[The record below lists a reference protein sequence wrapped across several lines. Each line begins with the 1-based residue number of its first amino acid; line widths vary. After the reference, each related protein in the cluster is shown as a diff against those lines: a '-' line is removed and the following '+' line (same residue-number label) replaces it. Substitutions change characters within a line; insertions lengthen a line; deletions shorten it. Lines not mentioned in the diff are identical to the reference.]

1 MIKLLKGEHG
11 DATRR
16 LRRGIPLARNKQALN
31 NPHAKDETPASIRT
45 LDVPDELVVPLI
57 DYHQR
62 SLHTHLQAGDE
73 VSCGDV
79 IAGTLIAPAS
89 GIISSIEPRPAATP
103 YQTHTTSVV
112 IKVDHAR
119 DSVDSAQTRHMPLAH
134 VTLERVQTM
143 GLSGLGGAG
152 FPTHEKLNALTA
164 QAIETLIINGAECE
178 PVIACDEALM
188 QCPKHARDIVRGI
201 GLLIELTHCQQCV
214 LVIENDK
221 SRAIAVM
228 QKAIDEYN
236 TQHTQSSTK
245 RLPDDLIN
253 ASTECPVSL
262 LTVAPIYPSGAERPL
277 VELVTGKRLAP
288 LQKSIDL
295 GVLCINVATA
305 ESVAQAADGYPLI
318 SRVITVAG
326 NQAHHC
332 TNVRAR
338 LGTSVMDILRQT
350 GNLEA
355 SLKNRVRIGGPLSG
369 FDLDERQVAVTAKT
383 NCITVDAPA
392 VTAEALPCI
401 RCGACE
407 DVCPVHLAPQQL
419 YWFGQA
425 EQQDY
430 LELHQLDNCIECACC
445 DLVCPSHIPLTDTFR
460 QLRASRQQTRNEA
473 LRAKEAEDRYQ
484 ARIEREENRARLKE
498 SKRLEAQA
506 RIKQG
511 AINTDDVLARIKR
524 KRNPASTSGNTDN
537 KGDSTT

>member
-1 MIKLLKGEHG
+1 MC
-11 DATRR
+11 
-16 LRRGIPLARNKQALN
+16 RGISLTGDKQALN
-31 NPHAKDETPASIRT
+31 NPHAKDETPAPIRT

-62 SLHTHLQAGDE
+62 RLHTHFRVGDK

-89 GIISSIEPRPAATP
+89 GTISSIEPRPAATP
-103 YQTHTTSVV
+103 YQTHTISVV

-119 DSVDSAQTRHMPLAH
+119 DSIDSAQTRHTPLTR

-152 FPTHEKLNALTA
+152 FPTYEKLNALNVQT
-164 QAIETLIINGAECE
+164 IKTLIINGAECE

-188 QCPKHARDIVRGI
+188 QSPKHARNIVRGI
-201 GLLIELTHCQQCV
+201 GLLIELTQCQQCV

-221 SRAIAVM
+221 SKAIAVM
-228 QKAIDEYN
+228 RQAIEEYD
-236 TQHTQSSTK
+236 TQHIQRSSGQ
-245 RLPDDLIN
+245 LSADPIN
-253 ASTECPVSL
+253 VSKECPISL

-277 VELVTGKRLAP
+277 VELVTGQRLAP
-288 LQKSIDL
+288 LQKSVDL

-305 ESVAQAADGYPLI
+305 ESVAHAADGFPLI
-318 SRVITVAG
+318 NRVITVAG
-326 NQAHHC
+326 NEAHHC

-460 QLRASRQQTRNEA
+460 RLRASRQQTRNEA

>member
-1 MIKLLKGEHG
+1 MIKLLKGRHD

-16 LRRGIPLARNKQALN
+16 LRRGIPLARDKQALN
-31 NPHAKDETPASIRT
+31 NPHVKDETPVPIRT

-62 SLHTHLQAGDE
+62 RLHTHLRAGDE
-73 VSCGDV
+73 ISCGDV

-89 GIISSIEPRPAATP
+89 GTISSIEPRPVATP
-103 YQTHTTSVV
+103 YQTHTNSVV
-112 IKVDHAR
+112 IKVDHTR
-119 DSVDSAQTRHMPLAH
+119 DSIDSAQTRHTSLTR

-152 FPTHEKLNALTA
+152 FPTHEKLNALNAKKIKTV
-164 QAIETLIINGAECE
+164 IINGAECE

-188 QCPKHARDIVRGI
+188 QCRKHARDIVRGI
-201 GLLIELTHCQQCV
+201 GLLIELTQCQQCV

-221 SRAIAVM
+221 SKAIAVM
-228 QKAIDEYN
+228 RQAIDEYDS
-236 TQHTQSSTK
+236 QHTK
-245 RLPDDLIN
+245 RSADQLSDDPSN
-253 ASTECPVSL
+253 VGTECPISL
-262 LTVAPIYPSGAERPL
+262 LTVVPIYPSGAERPL
-277 VELVTGKRLAP
+277 VELVTGQRLAP
-288 LQKSIDL
+288 LQKSVDL

-305 ESVAQAADGYPLI
+305 ESVAHAADGFPLI

-332 TNVRAR
+332 INVRAR
-338 LGTSVMDILRQT
+338 LGTSVLDILRQT

-369 FDLDERQVAVTAKT
+369 FDLDERQVAVTTKT
-383 NCITVDAPA
+383 NCITVDAPTA
-392 VTAEALPCI
+392 LAEALPCI

-430 LELHQLDNCIECACC
+430 LDLHQLDNCIECACC
-445 DLVCPSHIPLTDTFR
+445 DLVCPSQIPLTDTFR
-460 QLRASRQQTRNEA
+460 QLRASRQQNRNEA
-473 LRAKEAEDRYQ
+473 LRAEEAEDRYQ
-484 ARIEREENRARLKE
+484 AHIKREETRAQLKE

-506 RIKQG
+506 RIKAG

-524 KRNPASTSGNTDN
+524 KRNPASTRSNTDN
-537 KGDSTT
+537 NGDSTT